1 MKENKVILESL
12 KNLDK
17 EDDYNLAVNIWQE
30 MGDKGLIDTWNYK
43 ELNTLLML
51 YIYGLDKDNDLHDFI
66 KRIGANV
73 LETE

>member
-30 MGDKGLIDTWNYK
+30 MGDKGLTDTWNYK

-51 YIYGLDKDNDLHDFI
+51 YISGLDKDNDLHDFI

-73 LETE
+73 LETK

>member
-17 EDDYNLAVNIWQE
+17 ENDYKLAVNIWQE
-30 MGDKGLIDTWNYK
+30 MGDKGLTDTWNYK

>member
-30 MGDKGLIDTWNYK
+30 MGDKGLTDTWNYK

-73 LETE
+73 LETK